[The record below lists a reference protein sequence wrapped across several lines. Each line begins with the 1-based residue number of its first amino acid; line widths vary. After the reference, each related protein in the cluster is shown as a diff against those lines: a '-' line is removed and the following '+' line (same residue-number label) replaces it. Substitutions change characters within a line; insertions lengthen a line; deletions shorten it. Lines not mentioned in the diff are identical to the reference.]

1 MMGDDTEKIWRK
13 LRRKAGAAIA
23 EYRMIE
29 ADDRLLLG
37 VSGGKDSMVLLK
49 LLSGFVRR
57 SPVKFSL
64 AAAVFDPG
72 YPGFRIDR
80 VRKFAEEVCG
90 VEFHVCGMD
99 VGRILEERPGD
110 RRSPCVICSRLRRGV
125 LSGLAHR
132 LNCNKLVLAQHL
144 DDAAASLLIGLF
156 RGQGLT
162 TMGANV
168 PADSGRLRVIRPLIT
183 TPESDIKAAAA
194 TLKMRFSGRCPY
206 AGELKKSGDRAGFAR
221 LIAKLEKSIP
231 NVRENMLE
239 AMRDVRPEFLLDRR
253 FLNLDD

>member
-1 MMGDDTEKIWRK
+1 MTNSDTEKIWRR
-13 LRRKAGAAIA
+13 LRRKTGTAIA

-29 ADDRLLLG
+29 AGDRLLLG

-57 SPVKFSL
+57 SPVGFSL
-64 AAAVFDPG
+64 AAATFDPG

-80 VRKFAEEVCG
+80 VRRFAEECG

-99 VGRILEERPGD
+99 VGAIIAEKPGD

-144 DDAAASLLIGLF
+144 DDAAVSLLIGLF

-168 PADSGRLRVIRPLIT
+168 PADGGRLRVIRPLIT

-206 AGELKKSGDRAGFAR
+206 AGELKQTGDRAGFAR
-221 LIAKLEKSIP
+221 LISRLEKRIP

-253 FLNLDD
+253 FLGLDD